1 MDEHFDV
8 LGLTKDAS
16 EAEVRQRYLELV
28 RAFSPERAP
37 ERFAAIHAAYSAL
50 RDPTARLESQ
60 LFSIVCESDSL
71 DSLASDLRR
80 RLRHV
85 RLPVDVLLSL
95 ADSP

>member
-1 MDEHFDV
+1 MDEHFEV

-16 EAEVRQRYLELV
+16 EAEIRQRYLELV

-37 ERFAAIHAAYSAL
+37 ERFAVIHAAYTAL

-60 LFSIVCESDSL
+60 LFSIESHSDSL
-71 DSLASDLRR
+71 DSLAKDLRR
-80 RLRHV
+80 RLNRA
-85 RLPVDVLLSL
+85 RLPVDTLLSL

>member
-1 MDEHFDV
+1 MDDHFDV

-16 EAEVRQRYLELV
+16 ESEIRQRYLELV

-60 LFSIVCESDSL
+60 LFSVECESDSL
-71 DSLASDLRR
+71 DSLASDLRQ
-80 RLRHV
+80 RLRHM
-85 RLPVDVLLSL
+85 RLPVDTLLSL

>member
-1 MDEHFDV
+1 MADHYHI

-16 EAEVRQRYLELV
+16 ESEIRQRYLELV
-28 RAFSPERAP
+28 RTFSPERAP

-60 LFSIVCESDSL
+60 LFSVECESDSL
-71 DSLASDLRR
+71 DSLASDLLE
-80 RLRHV
+80 RLRRI
-85 RLPVDVLLSL
+85 RLPVETLLSL

>member
-1 MDEHFDV
+1 MDDHFDV

-16 EAEVRQRYLELV
+16 EAEIRQRYLELV

-37 ERFAAIHAAYSAL
+37 ERFAAIHAAYRAL

-60 LFSIVCESDSL
+60 LFSIECESDSL
-71 DSLASDLRR
+71 DSLVRDLRQ
-80 RLRHV
+80 RLRQV
-85 RLPVDVLLSL
+85 RLTTETLLSL

>member
-8 LGLTKDAS
+8 LGLTKDAG
-16 EAEVRQRYLELV
+16 EAEIRQRYLELV

-50 RDPTARLESQ
+50 RDPSARLETL
-60 LFSIVCESDSL
+60 LFRIECENDSL
-71 DSLASDLRR
+71 DALARDLRH
-80 RLRHV
+80 RLRRV
-85 RLPVDVLLSL
+85 RLPVETLLLL

>member
-1 MDEHFDV
+1 MDEQFEV

-16 EAEVRQRYLELV
+16 EAEIRQRYLELV

-60 LFSIVCESDSL
+60 LFNIECESDSL
-71 DSLASDLRR
+71 ESLARDLRH
-80 RLRHV
+80 RLRRV
-85 RLPVDVLLSL
+85 RLPVETLLLL

>member
-16 EAEVRQRYLELV
+16 EPEIRQRYLELV

-60 LFSIVCESDSL
+60 LFSIACESDSL
-71 DSLASDLRR
+71 EKLASDVRQ
-80 RLRHV
+80 RLRDV
-85 RLPVDVLLSL
+85 RLPVETLLSL

>member
-1 MDEHFDV
+1 MDDYFEV

-16 EAEVRQRYLELV
+16 EAEIRQRYLELV

-50 RDPTARLESQ
+50 RDPTKRLDSQ
-60 LFSIVCESDSL
+60 LFNFGCEGDSFDSL
-71 DSLASDLRR
+71 MSDIRQ
-80 RLRHV
+80 RLGRV
-85 RLPVDVLLSL
+85 RLPVQSLLSL